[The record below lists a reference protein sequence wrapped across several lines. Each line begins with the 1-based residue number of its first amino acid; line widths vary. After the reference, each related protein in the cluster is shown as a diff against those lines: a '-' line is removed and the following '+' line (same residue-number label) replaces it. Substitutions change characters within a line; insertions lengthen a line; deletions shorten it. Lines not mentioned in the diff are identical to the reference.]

1 MNNYKKDK
9 KGVKK
14 IIITREVDKQAEKN
28 PFQLAVFES
37 HDRGEKHVQLQPDPA
52 FLDAN
57 RKYLLKFKF
66 DVCFKIVR
74 NSLARLEV
82 CMYNKQVKTSGR
94 LRLKTTFRFYLEGI
108 K

>member
-14 IIITREVDKQAEKN
+14 IIITREIDKQAEEN

-37 HDRGEKHVQLQPDPA
+37 HDRGEKHVQLQPGPA

-57 RKYLLKFKF
+57 RKYHLKFKF

-82 CMYNKQVKTSGR
+82 CMYNKQVKTSGNVAV
-94 LRLKTTFRFYLEGI
+94 KNDVSV
-108 K
+108 